1 MLLYLGRED
10 ISKLLALQDKD
21 NVIPTPR
28 MFEHKTSPQSQPG
41 VKDEDDG
48 MEYLDHEV
56 ELWHRNMV
64 FLEEEVQAV
73 KIIFLWGTIFLWIS
87 WYLWSQDHELKIIIK
102 KCLSHMGSIVKNC
115 VEIS

>member
-64 FLEEEVQAV
+64 FLEEEVSCS
-73 KIIFLWGTIFLWIS
+73 KNNIFVGHYFFMDFMVPMVT
-87 WYLWSQDHELKIIIK
+87 
-102 KCLSHMGSIVKNC
+102 GS
-115 VEIS
+115 